1 MSTIKLIQG
10 SSVDDNVDATV
21 NAANRNLL
29 AGLGV
34 CGAIFKKA
42 GVEILQ
48 EACDKV
54 IENMGRPLIDGEAVI
69 TPAFGIENVQY
80 IIHAVG
86 PNFSVNP
93 DSFDKLFLAYYNS
106 LELLKQNNLHSIAF
120 PLISSGIFA
129 GNIPEPA
136 YESSKQCIEA
146 YNRFTSLNPD
156 YEIDVRLF
164 AFNENVI
171 GECRKAF
178 DELLG
183 KTKTL

>member
-69 TPAFGIENVQY
+69 TKAFGINNAKCV
-80 IIHAVG
+80 IHAVG
-86 PNFSVNP
+86 PNFNITP

-106 LELLKQNNLHSIAF
+106 LEVLKQNNLHSIAF

-129 GNIPEPA
+129 GNIAEPA
-136 YESSKQCIEA
+136 YESAKQCIEA
-146 YNRFTSLNPD
+146 YNKFVEENPD

-164 AFNENVI
+164 AFNENAI
-171 GECRKAF
+171 GECKRAF
-178 DELLG
+178 DELMS